1 MRVMVAEDS
10 ALLREGLV
18 RMLADEGHD
27 VIASVGDADALLDA
41 VEENRPDIVVTD
53 VRMPPDH
60 TDEGLRAAL
69 TIHTR
74 WPDVAV
80 LVLSQ
85 HVETRYA
92 GELISGSDGKVGY
105 LLKDR
110 VVEIDEFLDALNRV
124 ADGGTVFDPEVV
136 RQLLSRTSKSNPVDR
151 LTPRERDVLELM
163 ARGFTNARISADLF
177 ISVSSAEK
185 HINSIFE
192 KLGLSNSAGL
202 SRRVM
207 AVVTYLRS

>member
-60 TDEGLRAAL
+60 TDKGLRAAL
-69 TIHTR
+69 TIRTR

>member
-18 RMLADEGHD
+18 RMLAVEGHD
-27 VIASVGDADALLDA
+27 VIASVADANALLDA
-41 VEENRPDIVVTD
+41 VEKNRPDIVVTD

-69 TIHTR
+69 TIRAR

-85 HVETRYA
+85 YVETRYA

-110 VVEIDEFLDALNRV
+110 VVEIDEFLDALNIV

-192 KLGLSNSAGL
+192 KLGLSNSEGL
-202 SRRVM
+202 SRRVV

>member
-69 TIHTR
+69 TIRTR

-110 VVEIDEFLDALNRV
+110 VVEIDEFLNALNRV

>member
-1 MRVMVAEDS
+1 MVAEDS

-41 VEENRPDIVVTD
+41 VKQNRPDIVVTD

-69 TIHTR
+69 TIRTR